1 VTGSAAGAVPANKR
15 GSDNSTDR
23 LRGRLRAASF
33 SAVGSC
39 DQIERAIKDG
49 LTTPFAGKGG
59 QSVQM
64 TRREMPGSTAS
75 VLMGNSCLG

>member
-15 GSDNSTDR
+15 GSENSTDR

-39 DQIERAIKDG
+39 DQIERAIKDWR
-49 LTTPFAGKGG
+49 TTPFAGKAA
-59 QSVQM
+59 
-64 TRREMPGSTAS
+64 RAS
-75 VLMGNSCLG
+75 K